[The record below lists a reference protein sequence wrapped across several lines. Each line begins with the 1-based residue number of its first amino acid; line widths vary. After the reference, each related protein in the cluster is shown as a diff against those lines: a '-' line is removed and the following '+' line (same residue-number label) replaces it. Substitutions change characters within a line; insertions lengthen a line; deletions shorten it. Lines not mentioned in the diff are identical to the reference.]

1 MTRIRHLLLAVG
13 VLPAVAL
20 TARQR
25 RRYSEMR
32 EFLRD
37 LPAALDRP
45 LSEALGALTPS
56 PPGPTRSGSPVESTP
71 RERGS
76 GGEGEIRRLADVA
89 ALLER
94 RSPLG
99 LCLRRSLVRYHFLR
113 RSGVPVVLHFGAK
126 FKDGR
131 PDREVTGH
139 AWLTR
144 EGRPYYEDSQ
154 NYQGFRVI
162 LVYPTGEG

>member
-1 MTRIRHLLLAVG
+1 MTRIRHILLVAG

-20 TARQR
+20 SARQR
-25 RRYSEMR
+25 RRYSEML
-32 EFLRD
+32 EFLRE
-37 LPAALDRP
+37 LPEALDRP

-56 PPGPTRSGSPVESTP
+56 PSPIRKERE

-76 GGEGEIRRLADVA
+76 RGEAEIRRLADVA
-89 ALLER
+89 ALLDR
-94 RSPLG
+94 RSSLG

-113 RSGVPVVLHFGAK
+113 RAGVPVVLQFGAR
-126 FKDGR
+126 FKDGH

-144 EGRPYYEDSQ
+144 EERPYYEDSQ
-154 NYQGFRVI
+154 NYQGFRVMFA
-162 LVYPTGEG
+162 YPTGEG